1 MMGGRGIGGLDT
13 GRERRWPR
21 RKILVIIGGVWG
33 GGGCN
38 CKTQFH
44 THSSTTPLLVDQT
57 ANHYCAGGCG
67 FKPRVKQHSG
77 SLNN

>member
-33 GGGCN
+33 GGGGA
-38 CKTQFH
+38 
-44 THSSTTPLLVDQT
+44 T
-57 ANHYCAGGCG
+57 ARHNFIPTALPPPY
-67 FKPRVKQHSG
+67 
-77 SLNN
+77 